1 MGGLS
6 NPHKYDKSLNGHVY
20 TWNEKEAMVYYKM
33 MEKLKRRGAV
43 GCTDL
48 GQLIVWLLWVEQLD
62 ESLSNFTVISDN
74 G

>member
-1 MGGLS
+1 MGGLG

-48 GQLIVWLLWVEQLD
+48 GQLIV
-62 ESLSNFTVISDN
+62 
-74 G
+74 